1 MQQPALSTAQT
12 SAEATR
18 PRVLSASSVDPDK
31 NAQLSSLIAEI
42 RKQADAFVFLSGGA
56 SKMGAEDQRQLLAM
70 FDALTLIVKSGRR
83 IAVGD
88 GGTQAGIMEAAGHAR
103 RASGGAFPLVGVAPA
118 REVPPRGKTP
128 LDPNHSHVVAVD
140 NPSAPAQDSW
150 GSETETMYWLFGKLA
165 EGRPSVTIVAN
176 GGGITLTEVEA
187 NVRAG
192 RRMILIEGSGRAA
205 NALVALLRKTPVVDA
220 EVIGLPSCF
229 RSCRCSAEHRA
240 FAMPSPRASN
250 MPGRTRP
257 HRSRRVRTHAAYRAT
272 APSPLT
278 DAGGLA
284 AGVNRMTIGSP
295 GLWIRMRNVSPV
307 SSRMSTS

>member
-1 MQQPALSTAQT
+1 MNLHPIVTATVVGALLLMQRPALSTAQT
-12 SAEATR
+12 RAEAA
-18 PRVLSASSVDPDK
+18 PRVLGASSVDPDK

-56 SKMGAEDQRQLLAM
+56 SKMGAEDQRRLLAM
-70 FDALTLIVKSGRR
+70 FEALTLVVKSGRR

-150 GSETETMYWLFGKLA
+150 GSETETMYWLFAKLA

-205 NALVALLRKTPVVDA
+205 DALVSLLRKTTAVDA
-220 EVIGLPSCF
+220 EVIGL
-229 RSCRCSAEHRA
+229 RERAE
-240 FAMPSPRASN
+240 
-250 MPGRTRP
+250 
-257 HRSRRVRTHAAYRAT
+257 RAT
-272 APSPLT
+272 LTRRPELFQVVPLQRG
-278 DAGGLA
+278 A
-284 AGVNRMTIGSP
+284 P
-295 GLWIRMRNVSPV
+295 GLRDAITAAIEQAR
-307 SSRMSTS
+307 

>member
-1 MQQPALSTAQT
+1 MNLHFIVTATAVGAVLLMQQPALSTAQT

-220 EVIGLPSCF
+220 EVIGL
-229 RSCRCSAEHRA
+229 RERAERA
-240 FAMPSPRASN
+240 AL
-250 MPGRTRP
+250 TRRP
-257 HRSRRVRTHAAYRAT
+257 ELFQIV
-272 APSPLT
+272 PLQRG
-278 DAGGLA
+278 A
-284 AGVNRMTIGSP
+284 P
-295 GLWIRMRNVSPV
+295 GLRDAITEGIEHAR
-307 SSRMSTS
+307 